1 MRKLLL
7 PRGAVN
13 AVYLPYLQSPR
24 RYQIFF
30 GGASSGKS
38 CFLAT
43 RAVLDTLQ
51 GRSTLVIRQVART
64 LRTSCWNEI
73 GKAAARL
80 GLTGC
85 FRFNKTEM
93 TVTARNNGAQ
103 ILFAGLDDVE
113 KIKSI
118 SPAGGA
124 LTDIWIEEA
133 TEISYA
139 DFKQLDKRL
148 RGQSRHEKRLTLSF
162 NPVYKTH
169 WIYREFFGGWDE
181 GGRAYQSDTVSILKT
196 TYPAQEAAFP
206 CAVIYE
212 SGNAVQARC
221 DGRAHLHALEY
232 TVEIWA
238 FSLGETHALS
248 VRADEALASLGLSR
262 SACTDL
268 YDEDLRVHRRVLR
281 YRALCDENGVLT
293 Q

>member
-13 AVYLPYLQSPR
+13 AVYLPYLQSSR

-93 TVTARNNGAQ
+93 SVTADEAIAGA
-103 ILFAGLDDVE
+103 LRGAGDTLSAAVQGHDVQL
-113 KIKSI
+113 
-118 SPAGGA
+118 GGA
-124 LTDIWIEEA
+124 LAEA
-133 TEISYA
+133 QQA
-139 DFKQLDKRL
+139 MAAAL
-148 RGQSRHEKRLTLSF
+148 QSAVNKLSASL
-162 NPVYKTH
+162 NVNVPVYIDST
-169 WIYREFFGGWDE
+169 RVANAVVNQVRRRLVS
-181 GGRAYQSDTVSILKT
+181 GGR
-196 TYPAQEAAFP
+196 
-206 CAVIYE
+206 
-212 SGNAVQARC
+212 
-221 DGRAHLHALEY
+221 
-232 TVEIWA
+232 
-238 FSLGETHALS
+238 SLA
-248 VRADEALASLGLSR
+248 
-262 SACTDL
+262 
-268 YDEDLRVHRRVLR
+268 
-281 YRALCDENGVLT
+281 
-293 Q
+293 